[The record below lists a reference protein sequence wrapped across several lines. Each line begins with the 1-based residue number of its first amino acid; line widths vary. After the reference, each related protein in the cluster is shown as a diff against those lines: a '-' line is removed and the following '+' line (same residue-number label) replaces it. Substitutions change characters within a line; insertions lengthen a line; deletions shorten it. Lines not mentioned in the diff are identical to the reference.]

1 MKLVT
6 TGIDALPGVIVEE
19 GAIRYTVR
27 LRIPAGVITPVQM
40 KKIADLADEF
50 GTGMLHLTTRQTVE
64 IPHVTEDDVPAL
76 KIALE
81 ENGTPIG
88 AEHET
93 VVNIT
98 ACPGIERCRLANVD
112 SLSLAMDID
121 RKYFG
126 RDMPVKTRIA
136 VSACP
141 NACVSERLCEVG
153 VTGLLKPVRHP
164 EKCTGCGTCVEYCKE
179 DALEVVNGVIILNN
193 DRCIRCGSCV
203 HTCPYDVITAGEPW
217 YQITFGGKRGR
228 HPKLGHHIIT
238 VAGMQTASQVIDILM
253 YRIYRHA
260 VSDMLLG
267 DQVDDAY
274 IGIIRAEIE
283 KKIPPE
289 HIVSEW

>member
-6 TGIDALPGVIVEE
+6 EGIDALPGVIVED
-19 GAIRYTVR
+19 GAKSYTVR

-40 KKIADLADEF
+40 KKVADLAHEF
-50 GTGMLHLTTRQTVE
+50 GTGMLHLTTRQTIE
-64 IPHVTEDDVPAL
+64 IPHVTEDNIAPL
-76 KIALE
+76 QLALE

-98 ACPGIERCRLANVD
+98 ACPGNERCRLANVD

-126 RDMPVKTRIA
+126 RDMPVKTRIG
-136 VSACP
+136 VSGCP

-153 VTGLLKPVRHP
+153 VTGLLKPIRHP

-179 DALEVVNGVIILNN
+179 DALEVINGVIILNN

-203 HTCPYDVITAGEPW
+203 HTCPYGVITSGEPW

-228 HPKLGHHIIT
+228 HPKLGRHIIT
-238 VAGMQTASQVIDILM
+238 VSGVETASKVIDILM

-260 VSDMLLG
+260 VSGMLLG

-274 IGIIRAEIE
+274 VGIILSEIE

-289 HIVSEW
+289 NIVSEW

>member
-6 TGIDALPGVIVEE
+6 TGIDALPGVIVEQ
-19 GAIRYTVR
+19 GAMRYTVR

-40 KKIADLADEF
+40 KKVADLADEF
-50 GTGMLHLTTRQTVE
+50 GTGMLHLTTRQTIE

-76 KIALE
+76 KLALE

-98 ACPGIERCRLANVD
+98 ACPGIERCRLANID

-126 RDMPVKTRIA
+126 RDMPVKTRIG

-193 DRCIRCGSCV
+193 DKCIRCGSCV
-203 HTCPYDVITAGEPW
+203 HTCPYGVITAGEPW

-228 HPKLGHHIIT
+228 HPKLGRHIIT
-238 VAGMQTASQVIDILM
+238 VSGVQTASQVIDILM

-260 VSDMLLG
+260 ISGMLLG
-267 DQVDDAY
+267 DQIDDAY
-274 IGIIRAEIE
+274 VGIILKEIE
-283 KKIPPE
+283 QKIPLE
-289 HIVSEW
+289 TIISEW

>member
-6 TGIDALPGVIVEE
+6 EGIDALAGVIVEE

-27 LRIPAGVITPVQM
+27 LRIPAGVITPMQM
-40 KKIADLADEF
+40 KKIAELADEF

-64 IPHVTEDDVPAL
+64 IPHVIEDNIPAL
-76 KIALE
+76 QLALE

-98 ACPGIERCRLANVD
+98 ACPGNERCRLANVD
-112 SLSLAMDID
+112 SLSLAMEID

-164 EKCTGCGTCVEYCKE
+164 EKCTGCGTCVKYCKE

-193 DRCIRCGSCV
+193 ERCIRCGSCV

-228 HPKLGHHIIT
+228 HPKLGRHIIT
-238 VAGMQTASQVIDILM
+238 VAGVQTALQVIDILM

-274 IGIIRAEIE
+274 MSILLAEIE

-289 HIVSEW
+289 NIVSEW

>member
-19 GAIRYTVR
+19 GAMRYTVR

-40 KKIADLADEF
+40 KKVADLADEF

-76 KIALE
+76 KLALE

-112 SLSLAMDID
+112 SLTLAMDID

-126 RDMPVKTRIA
+126 RDMPVKTRIG

-153 VTGLLKPVRHP
+153 VTGLLKPIRHP

-179 DALEVVNGVIILNN
+179 DALDVVNGVIILNN
-193 DRCIRCGSCV
+193 DKCIRCGSCV

-228 HPKLGHHIIT
+228 HPKLGRHIIT
-238 VAGMQTASQVIDILM
+238 VSGVQTASQVIDILM

-260 VSDMLLG
+260 ISGMLLG
-267 DQVDDAY
+267 DQIDDAY
-274 IGIIRAEIE
+274 VDIILSEIQQ
-283 KKIPPE
+283 KIPPE
-289 HIVSEW
+289 NIISEW